1 LDKKDDS
8 AVDSI
13 IVKEKKDMKSRL
25 LLLVI
30 ICMFMTGCSNE
41 RPRVE
46 NQMITVRSDEE
57 TEDVKNNSAD
67 ESTKGDVN
75 KDNSRDAKNK
85 DDIIGGSGFYG
96 DYRITACK
104 GTAAAYAMSQEE
116 IDATIG
122 NVLSYQE
129 STYALNGNTIDT
141 NYQEET
147 YSVDQMS
154 DDFGIQASK
163 LGINENEILNVT
175 ALTEGNFIGNYL
187 YVIDEN
193 TLLVYYEGVFFEAK
207 RIEEKKV
214 SNRLIN

>member
-1 LDKKDDS
+1 
-8 AVDSI
+8 
-13 IVKEKKDMKSRL
+13 
-25 LLLVI
+25 
-30 ICMFMTGCSNE
+30 MTGCSNE

-85 DDIIGGSGFYG
+85 DDIISGSGFYG

-214 SNRLIN
+214 SNRLTN